1 MKIEEFF
8 KEAGGEFSSRRL
20 VFVLGSI
27 VTIPTALIIGALNVE
42 KLPTIVDSILI
53 YLGSSAGFS
62 TVSKVMGSKAE
73 VKK

>member
-1 MKIEEFF
+1 MKIEDFC

-20 VFVLGSI
+20 VFVFGSI
-27 VTIPTALIIGALNVE
+27 VTIPIALIIGATGDNF
-42 KLPTIVDSILI
+42 PTIVDSLLI

-62 TVSKVMGSKAE
+62 TVSKVMGSKTE